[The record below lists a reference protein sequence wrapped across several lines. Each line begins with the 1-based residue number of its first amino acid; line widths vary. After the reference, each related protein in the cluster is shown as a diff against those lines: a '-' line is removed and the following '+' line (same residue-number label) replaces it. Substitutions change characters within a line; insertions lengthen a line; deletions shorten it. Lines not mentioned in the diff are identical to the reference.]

1 MNWFSE
7 PKTNHYEW
15 DWEPE
20 PWDDKTWRRIV
31 LILGL
36 AVALW
41 LLPRYPH
48 KEPVGQWEKPCAA
61 TVIDSAASTDGT
73 THVTFSVPAGCGTV
87 ELRRARQ

>member
-48 KEPVGQWEKPCAA
+48 KEPVGQWKQKCVAQILTE
-61 TVIDSAASTDGT
+61 DNGTDGLT
-73 THVTFSVPAGCGTV
+73 YITFAVPAGCESFEV
-87 ELRRARQ
+87 RRVRR